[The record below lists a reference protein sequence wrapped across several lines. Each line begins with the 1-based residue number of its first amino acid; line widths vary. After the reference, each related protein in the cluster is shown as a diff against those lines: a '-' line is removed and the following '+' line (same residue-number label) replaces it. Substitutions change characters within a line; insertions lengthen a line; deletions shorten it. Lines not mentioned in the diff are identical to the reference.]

1 MSDPTAPV
9 TNADYE
15 LAPASLSMR
24 PSALSVCAS
33 DSPEWNRH
41 LASLSYVERRAA
53 VKARRRAKTLTNPY
67 PFWAHK

>member
-1 MSDPTAPV
+1 MSDPTASV

-15 LAPASLSMR
+15 LAPASLGCSPLAM
-24 PSALSVCAS
+24 AS
-33 DSPEWNRH
+33 TDSPEWNRH
-41 LASLSYVERRAA
+41 LATLSYLERRAA